1 MNHQI
6 SCVETRAPIKSN
18 HMRFWPSQNSQTQ
31 IEISDTEI
39 RIQTHSGTPPGRR
52 GFSLLSTPQNSNM
65 SNEGEGFLGSPS
77 QSIAQRKIAKEAN
90 VHRES
95 PPPAALSTTAP
106 AEIQGDAIVNSRAYQ
121 LEMLVESLKRNFI
134 VAVYFLLL
142 FSAPLS

>member
-1 MNHQI
+1 
-6 SCVETRAPIKSN
+6 
-18 HMRFWPSQNSQTQ
+18 
-31 IEISDTEI
+31 
-39 RIQTHSGTPPGRR
+39 
-52 GFSLLSTPQNSNM
+52 M

-95 PPPAALSTTAP
+95 PPTTALSTTAP

-121 LEMLVESLKRNFI
+121 LEMLEESLKRNFI